1 MAKRDAIEV
10 EGTVIE
16 PIPNAMFAIEDE
28 FDDRVSEGRIDISVS
43 HLSDPAK
50 ITIEVAD
57 DGIGLDQERYGAFC
71 TIDTDFKRSKG
82 GKGVGRLFWL
92 DAFDGITIE
101 SGYRDATE
109 FKPIRDAV
117 AHTAILTDQA
127 KARLTTVRENIKGRV
142 KKLLS
147 KNK

>member
-1 MAKRDAIEV
+1 
-10 EGTVIE
+10 
-16 PIPNAMFAIEDE
+16 MFAIEDE

-109 FKPIRDAV
+109 VQAAV
-117 AHTAILTDQA
+117 
-127 KARLTTVRENIKGRV
+127 VRVRPQ
-142 KKLLS
+142 
-147 KNK
+147 